1 MEWECGAFCR
11 FGKVAVSE
19 RKMNLGLQNIEL
31 RTLPTMTCLFKG
43 LKKSFS
49 LKNLTMMI
57 IVGCEKLEII
67 FSISIIM
74 CLPQLHHIRIEDCK
88 ELKHIIEDDLENKK
102 SSNFM
107 VAKTVCFPKL
117 KTLVVVTCHKL
128 KNVFP
133 ISIYKE
139 LPELKVIIIVEAE
152 KLEEI
157 FVCEVDQ
164 EVNIPNLRYVAF
176 LNLPSLSQT
185 QRIHFQ
191 AVQNRSILRC
201 QELSLT
207 SAMRE
212 YDVLGSL
219 IWEFLPDYEWFWGPA
234 HGILRNLT
242 LYQTGLASEH
252 VLTSS
257 QLASSPSENEPHGIE
272 ITAEE
277 GTTLKSSSHLKPAS
291 SSSDLLATSKHITTS
306 QIARA
311 STMS

>member
-1 MEWECGAFCR
+1 MLSSIWMFEWSGNVEHF
-11 FGKVAVSE
+11 VALERLLVGNSNVESICCLNEVSE

-219 IWEFLPDYEWFWGPA
+219 IWEFLP
-234 HGILRNLT
+234 
-242 LYQTGLASEH
+242 
-252 VLTSS
+252 
-257 QLASSPSENEPHGIE
+257 
-272 ITAEE
+272 
-277 GTTLKSSSHLKPAS
+277 GTHCHTVIFTKK
-291 SSSDLLATSKHITTS
+291 KHTKD
-306 QIARA
+306 
-311 STMS
+311 